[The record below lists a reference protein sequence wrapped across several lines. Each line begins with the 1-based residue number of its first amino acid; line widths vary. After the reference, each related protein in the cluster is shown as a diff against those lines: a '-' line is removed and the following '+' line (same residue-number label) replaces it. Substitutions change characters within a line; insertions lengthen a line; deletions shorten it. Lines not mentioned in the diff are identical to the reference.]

1 MRRRDLLGL
10 ATGTVVLPSLAAAQS
25 AKAARVGFLSTNLSA
40 DGGRTDAFRQRLRE
54 LGYVEGH
61 NLVIE
66 YRDAEGKPERF
77 PVLAAEL
84 AGLKPDVMVTA
95 GGTAAVQAAKK
106 TTATL
111 PIVFVGVGDPVQ
123 EGLVASLARPGG
135 NVTGLS
141 LVAPESI
148 SKWLEL
154 LKQVVPGADFV
165 AVLYNPDPMPES
177 ARTARLREVEL
188 SARARAPGSAF
199 RGTRTGGIRT
209 SFFGDVHLGRWRPA
223 STVNTCVPNRATAP
237 R

>member
-1 MRRRDLLGL
+1 MKRGYGNEAARSPQPDHRDDR
-10 ATGTVVLPSLAAAQS
+10 AAIAGGPTICEV
-25 AKAARVGFLSTNLSA
+25 ARVGFLSTNLSA

-123 EGLVASLARPGG
+123 EGLVA
-135 NVTGLS
+135 
-141 LVAPESI
+141 
-148 SKWLEL
+148 
-154 LKQVVPGADFV
+154 
-165 AVLYNPDPMPES
+165 
-177 ARTARLREVEL
+177 
-188 SARARAPGSAF
+188 
-199 RGTRTGGIRT
+199 
-209 SFFGDVHLGRWRPA
+209 
-223 STVNTCVPNRATAP
+223 
-237 R
+237 